1 MEFRIEK
8 RKRNV
13 DIHYPKDE
21 FDIARDFAT
30 RVYKEFGTFIK
41 SLVLFGSITKKEK
54 LAKEADIDVLIII
67 DDVSVN
73 LTRDMVETYRI
84 IIEKILVNMKD
95 GERLHIQS
103 MRLSSFWEYVRAG
116 DPVAI
121 NVLRYGMALIDTG
134 VFDPLQALL
143 DNGRIRPTRES
154 IYNYFTMAPT
164 SVSRSREHIL
174 SAMVDLYWASVDAA
188 HAALMCL
195 GEIPPSPDHIADMLD
210 QRMVKKG
217 LLKSRYSKI
226 MRDNYDVF
234 KQIIH
239 RQVKSVEGR
248 EYDVYREKTVE
259 FVNEMR
265 KFIEKRIYSQKL

>member
-1 MEFRIEK
+1 MEFRLEK
-8 RKRNV
+8 RKRNI
-13 DIHYPKDE
+13 DIHYPKEE
-21 FDIARDFAT
+21 FDIARDFAS
-30 RVYKEFGTFIK
+30 RIYKEFGTFIK
-41 SLVLFGSITKKEK
+41 SLVLFGSATKTTK
-54 LAKEADIDVLIII
+54 LAKEADIDILIIL

-73 LTRDMVETYRI
+73 LTRELTQTYRI
-84 IIEKILVNMKD
+84 IVEKILVEMKD
-95 GERLHIQS
+95 GERLHVQS

-134 VFDPLQALL
+134 IFDPLQSLL

-154 IYNYFTMAPT
+154 IYTYFTMAPA
-164 SVSRSREHIL
+164 SVTRSKEHIL

-195 GEIPPSPDHIADMLD
+195 GEIPTSPDHVADMLEEK
-210 QRMVKKG
+210 MVKKG
-217 LLKSRYSKI
+217 LLKRHYAKV
-226 MRDNYDVF
+226 MRNNYDVF

-239 RQVKSVEGR
+239 RQVRDVEGK
-248 EYDVYREKTVE
+248 EYDSFRAQTIE

-265 KFIEKRIYSQKL
+265 KFIEKRIFSQKL

>member
-8 RKRNV
+8 RKRAY
-13 DIHYPKDE
+13 DIHYPKEE

-41 SLVLFGSITKKEK
+41 ALILFGSATKTPKM
-54 LAKEADIDVLIII
+54 AKEADIDVLVII

-73 LTRDMVETYRI
+73 LSRELVQTYRI
-84 IIEKILVNMKD
+84 IVEKILTNMKD
-95 GERLHIQS
+95 GGRLHVQS
-103 MRLSSFWEYVRAG
+103 MKLSSFWEYVRAG

-121 NVLRYGMALIDTG
+121 NVLRYGLALVDTG
-134 VFDPLQALL
+134 IFDPLQALL
-143 DNGRIRPTRES
+143 DNGRIRPTREA
-154 IYNYFTMAPT
+154 IYTYFTMAPA
-164 SVSRSREHIL
+164 SVYRSKEHIL

-195 GEIPPSPDHIADMLD
+195 GEIPPSPDHVADMLD
-210 QRMVKKG
+210 EKMVKRG
-217 LLKSRYSKI
+217 LLKRRYANI
-226 MRDNYDVF
+226 MRNNYNVF

-239 RQVKSVEGR
+239 RHIKEVEGK
-248 EYDVYREKTVE
+248 EYDHFKAETIA

>member
-8 RKRNV
+8 RKRNI
-13 DIHYPKDE
+13 DIHYPKEE
-21 FDIARDFAT
+21 FDIARDFSS
-30 RVYKEFGTFIK
+30 RIYKEFGAFIK
-41 SLVLFGSITKKEK
+41 SLVLFGSATKAQK

-73 LTRDMVETYRI
+73 LSRELVQTYRI
-84 IIEKILVNMKD
+84 ITEKILSDMKD
-95 GERLHIQS
+95 GERLHVQS
-103 MRLSSFWEYVRAG
+103 MRLSSFWEYVKAG

-134 VFDPLQALL
+134 IFDPLQSLL

-154 IYNYFTMAPT
+154 IYAYFTMAPA
-164 SVSRSREHIL
+164 SVTRSREHIL

-195 GEIPPSPDHIADMLD
+195 GEIPPSPEHVADMLEEK
-210 QRMVKKG
+210 MVKKG
-217 LLKSRYSKI
+217 LLKSKYAKV
-226 MRDNYDVF
+226 MRENYNVF

-239 RQVKSVEGR
+239 RQVRDIEGK
-248 EYDVYREKTVE
+248 EYDQFKDKTID

-265 KFIEKRIYSQKL
+265 KFIEKRIFSQKL

>member
-8 RKRNV
+8 RRRKT
-13 DIHYPKDE
+13 DIHYPKEE
-21 FDIARDFAT
+21 FDIARDFAS
-30 RVYKEFGTFIK
+30 RIYKEFGTFIK
-41 SLVLFGSITKKEK
+41 SLVLFGSATKAEK

-73 LTRDMVETYRI
+73 LSRDLVQTYRI
-84 IIEKILVNMKD
+84 IIEKILADMKD
-95 GERLHIQS
+95 GDRLHIQS
-103 MRLSSFWEYVRAG
+103 MRLSSFWEYVKAG

-134 VFDPLQALL
+134 IFDPLQSLL

-154 IYNYFTMAPT
+154 IYTYFTMAPASIT
-164 SVSRSREHIL
+164 RSKEHLL
-174 SAMVDLYWASVDAA
+174 SAMVELYWASVDAA

-195 GEIPPSPDHIADMLD
+195 GEIPPSPEHVADMLEKK
-210 QRMVKKG
+210 MVKKG
-217 LLKSRYSKI
+217 LLNRKYAKI
-226 MRDNYDVF
+226 MRENYNVF

-239 RQVKSVEGR
+239 RQVRDIEGR
-248 EYDVYREKTVE
+248 EYDQFREKTID

-265 KFIEKRIYSQKL
+265 KFIEKKIFSQKL

>member
-8 RKRNV
+8 RKRDV
-13 DIHYPKDE
+13 DIHYPKEE

-30 RVYKEFGTFIK
+30 RVYKEFGGFIK
-41 SLVLFGSITKKEK
+41 SLVLFGSATKAPK
-54 LAKEADIDVLIII
+54 LAKEADIDVLIIL
-67 DDVSVN
+67 DDVSIN
-73 LTRDMVETYRI
+73 LSRELTQTYRI
-84 IIEKILVNMKD
+84 IVEKILVDMKD

-116 DPVAI
+116 DPVAVNI
-121 NVLRYGMALIDTG
+121 LRYGMALVDTG
-134 VFDPLQALL
+134 IFDPLQALL

-154 IYNYFTMAPT
+154 IYTYFTMAPA
-164 SVSRSREHIL
+164 SVTRSREHIL

-195 GEIPPSPDHIADMLD
+195 GEIPPSPDHVADMLESK
-210 QRMVKKG
+210 MVRKG
-217 LLKSRYSKI
+217 LLKHRYAKI
-226 MRDNYDVF
+226 MRNNYDVF

-239 RQVKSVEGR
+239 RQVRDVEGK
-248 EYDVYREKTVE
+248 EYDQFKDRTIE

-265 KFIEKRIYSQKL
+265 KFIEKKIFSQKL

>member
-8 RKRNV
+8 RRRKT
-13 DIHYPKDE
+13 DIHYPKEE
-21 FDIARDFAT
+21 FDIARDFAS
-30 RVYKEFGTFIK
+30 RIYKEFGTFIK
-41 SLVLFGSITKKEK
+41 SLVLFGSATKAEK

-73 LTRDMVETYRI
+73 LSRDLVQTYRI
-84 IIEKILVNMKD
+84 IIEKILADMKD
-95 GERLHIQS
+95 GDRLHIQS
-103 MRLSSFWEYVRAG
+103 MRLSSFWEYVKAG

-134 VFDPLQALL
+134 IFDPLQSLL

-154 IYNYFTMAPT
+154 IYTYFTMAPASIT
-164 SVSRSREHIL
+164 RSKEHLL
-174 SAMVDLYWASVDAA
+174 SAMVELYWASVDAA

-195 GEIPPSPDHIADMLD
+195 GEIPPSPEHVADMLEKK
-210 QRMVKKG
+210 MVKKG
-217 LLKSRYSKI
+217 LLNRKYAKI
-226 MRDNYDVF
+226 MRENYNVF

-239 RQVKSVEGR
+239 RQVRDIEGK
-248 EYDVYREKTVE
+248 EYDQFREKTID

-265 KFIEKRIYSQKL
+265 KFIEKKIFSQKL

>member
-8 RKRNV
+8 RKRAV
-13 DIHYPKDE
+13 DIHYPKE
-21 FDIARDFAT
+21 QFDIARDFAS
-30 RVYKEFGTFIK
+30 RVYKEFGAFIK
-41 SLVLFGSITKKEK
+41 ALILFGSTTKTPKM
-54 LAKEADIDVLIII
+54 AKEADIDVLIII

-73 LTRDMVETYRI
+73 LSRDLVQTYRI
-84 IIEKILVNMKD
+84 IVEKILTNMKD

-103 MRLSSFWEYVRAG
+103 MKLSSFWEYVRAG

-121 NVLRYGMALIDTG
+121 NVLRYGLALVDTG
-134 VFDPLQALL
+134 IFDPLQALL

-154 IYNYFTMAPT
+154 VYTYFTMAPA
-164 SVSRSREHIL
+164 SVSRSKEHIL

-195 GEIPPSPDHIADMLD
+195 GETPPSPDHVADMLD
-210 QRMVKKG
+210 ERMVRKG
-217 LLKSRYSKI
+217 LLKSRYARI
-226 MRDNYDVF
+226 MRNNYNVF

-239 RQVKSVEGR
+239 RQVKEVEGK
-248 EYDVYREKTVE
+248 EYDHFKAETID